1 MRQIYYSI
9 RTLLRERG
17 SNLIRVISLSLGL
30 TIGILLFSQIV
41 FELSYENCYPEAER
55 LAMVRAQITN
65 LSTGEIMGDDGTN
78 YDYTVFAPTANAV
91 AESMPEEVEYAS
103 CVLPEREYNIY
114 YEEKLLSDVDY
125 IYVDSCFFQ
134 VFGIPLLKGNLK
146 DLIIPGS
153 VFVSERF
160 ARETFADEDPVGK
173 ILSADKQNTFTIRGV
188 YKDVP
193 ENTMLTH
200 DFVVSIYNNNGGY
213 QAGNGW
219 NGNDVFYTFLRLRRE
234 SDMDKVND
242 NIQRVIEKYT
252 ETTID
257 DWKMDYS
264 IIPLVKRHLDSPD
277 VQKRLVIYGFLGFAI
292 FFVAIMNYMLI
303 SIATLSRRAK
313 SVGVHKCSG
322 ASSTNI
328 FSMFLAETGILVI
341 LSVLLSFLLIFNA
354 REMIEDLLSVRLSS
368 LFTWGTLWVPLL
380 TILVLFVLAG
390 GIPGRLFSRIP
401 VTQVFRRYTD
411 GKKGWKRSLLFV
423 QFTGVSFVLGLL
435 LVTLLQ
441 YGHLMNRD
449 MGIDVTGLTE
459 AESWLPKE
467 RVEHIKDEL
476 RRQPMVE
483 GVTVATHSVLGQYWT
498 RGLMSND
505 GKRLATLNFN
515 YCHYNYP
522 EVMGIKII
530 EGTPMKKGGDLLV
543 NEELVRLMRWTD
555 GAVGKRVN
563 NVAGTVVGVF
573 RDIRNESFYAAQS
586 PIILIGTEEQANHTF
601 DVRLKEPF
609 DENLK
614 RLNEYM
620 EKTFP
625 DVSLHFMSVD
635 HMVKDLYKDV
645 YRFRNS
651 VWITS
656 CFILLIVIMGLIGYV
671 NDETQRRSKE
681 IAIRKV
687 NGAEAFHVLRLL
699 TRDILYVSVLSILI
713 GTAVSYFAGRAWLDQ
728 FAEQIELNPLLFIG
742 TALFIQL
749 LIIVC
754 VVLKAWHIANEN
766 PVNSIKNEC

>member
-411 GKKGWKRSLLFV
+411 GKKGWKHSLLFV

-766 PVNSIKNEC
+766 PVNSIKNE

>member
-563 NVAGTVVGVF
+563 NVAGTVVGIF

-766 PVNSIKNEC
+766 PVNSIKNE

>member
-153 VFVSERF
+153 VFVSECF

-766 PVNSIKNEC
+766 PVNSIKNE

>member
-264 IIPLVKRHLDSPD
+264 IIPLVKRQLDAPD

-766 PVNSIKNEC
+766 PVNSIKNE

>member
-563 NVAGTVVGVF
+563 NVVE
-573 RDIRNESFYAAQS
+573 R
-586 PIILIGTEEQANHTF
+586 
-601 DVRLKEPF
+601 
-609 DENLK
+609 
-614 RLNEYM
+614 
-620 EKTFP
+620 
-625 DVSLHFMSVD
+625 
-635 HMVKDLYKDV
+635 
-645 YRFRNS
+645 
-651 VWITS
+651 
-656 CFILLIVIMGLIGYV
+656 
-671 NDETQRRSKE
+671 
-681 IAIRKV
+681 
-687 NGAEAFHVLRLL
+687 
-699 TRDILYVSVLSILI
+699 
-713 GTAVSYFAGRAWLDQ
+713 
-728 FAEQIELNPLLFIG
+728 
-742 TALFIQL
+742 
-749 LIIVC
+749 
-754 VVLKAWHIANEN
+754 
-766 PVNSIKNEC
+766 

>member
-728 FAEQIELNPLLFIG
+728 FAEQIKLNPLLFIG

-754 VVLKAWHIANEN
+754 VVLRAWHIANEN
-766 PVNSIKNEC
+766 PVNSIKNE

>member
-573 RDIRNESFYAAQS
+573 RDICNESFYAAQS

-766 PVNSIKNEC
+766 PVNSIKNE

>member
-380 TILVLFVLAG
+380 TILVLFILAG

-728 FAEQIELNPLLFIG
+728 FAEQIKLNPLLFIG

-749 LIIVC
+749 LILSSTYKC
-754 VVLKAWHIANEN
+754 NFLGADNKQ
-766 PVNSIKNEC
+766 

>member
-78 YDYTVFAPTANAV
+78 YDYTGFAPTANAV

-766 PVNSIKNEC
+766 PVNSIKNE

>member
-380 TILVLFVLAG
+380 TILVLFILAG

-563 NVAGTVVGVF
+563 KVAGTVVGVF

-766 PVNSIKNEC
+766 PVNSIKNE

>member
-65 LSTGEIMGDDGTN
+65 LSTGEIMGDDATN

-766 PVNSIKNEC
+766 PVNSIKNE

>member
-200 DFVVSIYNNNGGY
+200 DFVVSIYNNKGGY

-219 NGNDVFYTFLRLRRE
+219 NGNDVFYTFLRLRRD

-754 VVLKAWHIANEN
+754 VVLRAWHIANEN
-766 PVNSIKNEC
+766 PVNSIKNE

>member
-742 TALFIQL
+742 TALFVQL
-749 LIIVC
+749 LIILC
-754 VVLKAWHIANEN
+754 VVLKAWYIANEN
-766 PVNSIKNEC
+766 PVKSIKTE

>member
-200 DFVVSIYNNNGGY
+200 DFVVSIYNNHGGY

-380 TILVLFVLAG
+380 TILVLFILAG

-728 FAEQIELNPLLFIG
+728 FAEQIKLNPLLFIG

-754 VVLKAWHIANEN
+754 VVLRAWHIANEN
-766 PVNSIKNEC
+766 PVNSIKNE

>member
-292 FFVAIMNYMLI
+292 FFVAIKNYMLI

-380 TILVLFVLAG
+380 TILVLFILAG

-728 FAEQIELNPLLFIG
+728 FAEQIKLNPLLFIG

-754 VVLKAWHIANEN
+754 VVLRAWHIANEN
-766 PVNSIKNEC
+766 PVNSIKNE

>member
-341 LSVLLSFLLIFNA
+341 LSVLLSFLLIFNS
-354 REMIEDLLSVRLSS
+354 REMIEYLLSLRLSYH
-368 LFTWGTLWVPLL
+368 FTRGTLWVHLL

-728 FAEQIELNPLLFIG
+728 FAEQIKLNPLLFIG

-754 VVLKAWHIANEN
+754 VVLRAWHIANEN
-766 PVNSIKNEC
+766 PVNSIKNE

>member
-146 DLIIPGS
+146 DLIIPVS

-766 PVNSIKNEC
+766 PVNSIKNE

>member
-380 TILVLFVLAG
+380 TILVLFILAG

-401 VTQVFRRYTD
+401 VTQVFHRYTD

-766 PVNSIKNEC
+766 PVNSIKNE

>member
-635 HMVKDLYKDV
+635 RMVKDIYKDV

-754 VVLKAWHIANEN
+754 VGLKAWHIANAN
-766 PVNSIKNEC
+766 PVNSIKNE